1 MQNLTIS
8 GVIDGYNAVFAVSPV
23 PTFIKV
29 FRNTAMQAPNQDYSL
44 GTASAGSLPV
54 EFMPTS
60 IPQPGDELVAV
71 GEV

>member
-1 MQNLTIS
+1 MQSLTIT
-8 GVIDGYNAVFAVSPV
+8 GTIDGYNAVFVVSPA

-29 FRNTAMQAPNQDYSL
+29 FRNTILQTPSQDYSL
-44 GTASAGSLPV
+44 GTASAASQPV

-60 IPQPGDELVAV
+60 IPQPGDNLVAV